1 MHPPKTPPTQ
11 LRSQGLRASSATCRT
26 SAECGPIGPTGPW
39 KLAHRRK
46 RATAVHRGDPIL
58 SVPHSE
64 PPPSVRTCPAVC
76 PARTAQRPMRTP
88 VCPARHARHAH
99 LTVCPAP
106 PTESSVRPA
115 VCPARHF
122 ATRAPCVSQ
131 APPRAPCA
139 PPRAPRGT
147 SQRAPREPRKPRR
160 VPSAP
165 RRVPRPPSH
174 VPRAP
179 RRVPQPAEHALP
191 CNRRSADFAG
201 APQPTLL
208 RPIAPSPPLT
218 LCTTHPCRRPL
229 RPAVIVRCCA
239 LPCAAVCYRVL
250 PCATVCCRLPNPSRG
265 PHCWLP

>member
-1 MHPPKTPPTQ
+1 VLIWRLPPTGNQSADLARPGQPKSSQGHTARYCLARGHEWSASRSQKVLKSGAAGPAGLAGPIEPQPPNTVRGHLIFELSTASPMHPPKTPPTQ

-147 SQRAPREPRKPRR
+147 S
-160 VPSAP
+160 
-165 RRVPRPPSH
+165 
-174 VPRAP
+174 
-179 RRVPQPAEHALP
+179 
-191 CNRRSADFAG
+191 
-201 APQPTLL
+201 
-208 RPIAPSPPLT
+208 
-218 LCTTHPCRRPL
+218 
-229 RPAVIVRCCA
+229 
-239 LPCAAVCYRVL
+239 
-250 PCATVCCRLPNPSRG
+250 
-265 PHCWLP
+265 